1 MQAWLKMC
9 MVSMLLTSF
18 LITYNTNRLSAYSR
32 LTRRCVSASVLPRAC
47 LHIQMFPVI
56 SGRLCLETAALSLV
70 RNVGRSLF
78 SMNIHVSG
86 DFQIDKQG
94 FVTSK
99 GQWGGEGGVRGL
111 CQHGG
116 HTTAKYEWSQTQGSS
131 KTTQGLLLSFGNS
144 TDHPR
149 G

>member
-1 MQAWLKMC
+1 
-9 MVSMLLTSF
+9 MVSMLLRSV
-18 LITYNTNRLSAYSR
+18 LITCNINRLSAYSG
-32 LTRRCVSASVLPRAC
+32 LTRRCVSASVLLRAC
-47 LHIQMFPVI
+47 LHVQVFPVI
-56 SGRLCLETAALSLV
+56 SGRLCLEIAALRLV

-78 SMNIHVSG
+78 SRNIHVSG
-86 DFQIDKQG
+86 DFQTNKQG

-116 HTTAKYEWSQTQGSS
+116 RTTAKYEWSQTHASS
-131 KTTQGLLLSFGNS
+131 KTTQGLLLSFGNC

-149 G
+149 R

>member
-1 MQAWLKMC
+1 MC

-18 LITYNTNRLSAYSR
+18 LITCNTNCLSAYSG
-32 LTRRCVSASVLPRAC
+32 LTRHCVSASVLPRAC
-47 LHIQMFPVI
+47 LHIQMFPII
-56 SGRLCLETAALSLV
+56 SGRLCLDIAALSLV

-86 DFQIDKQG
+86 DFQTNKHG

-99 GQWGGEGGVRGL
+99 GQRGGEGGVRGL

-116 HTTAKYEWSQTQGSS
+116 HTTAK
-131 KTTQGLLLSFGNS
+131 
-144 TDHPR
+144 
-149 G
+149 